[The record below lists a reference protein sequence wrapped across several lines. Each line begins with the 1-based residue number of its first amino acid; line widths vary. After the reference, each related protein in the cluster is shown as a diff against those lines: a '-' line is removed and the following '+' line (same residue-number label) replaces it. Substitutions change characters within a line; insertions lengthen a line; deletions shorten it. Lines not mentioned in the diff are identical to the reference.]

1 MQLSYKRYSGLQK
14 HTGPAWESRAENA
27 THTIPHNK
35 TTDNSKR
42 VLLKFIS
49 SSLDGRIALLSWLH
63 VSHVSHLRRS
73 FVGRGCFVNHSC
85 GHLRRPCNGLESSD
99 RYAASLHPNLIP
111 KCIRNPKSPFHLPKA
126 QPPSEW
132 CIRITSKWM
141 PRMPIRMGV
150 RRTQIYHSP

>member
-1 MQLSYKRYSGLQK
+1 MHLSYKRYSGLQK

-99 RYAASLHPNLIP
+99 RYAASLHPKPISSLQPQPQIP
-111 KCIRNPKSPFHLPKA
+111 IPSPKGA
-126 QPPSEW
+126 
-132 CIRITSKWM
+132 TA
-141 PRMPIRMGV
+141 IRMV
-150 RRTQIYHSP
+150 HSHHIQMDAQNANPDGRPQDADLS